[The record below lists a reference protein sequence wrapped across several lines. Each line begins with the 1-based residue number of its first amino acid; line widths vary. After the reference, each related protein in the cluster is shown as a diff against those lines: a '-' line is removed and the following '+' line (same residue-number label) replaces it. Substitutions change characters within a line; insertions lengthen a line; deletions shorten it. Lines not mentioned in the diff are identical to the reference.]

1 MPKKVQQPLKPKRRK
16 RTRWVNRFLKLPASI
31 KAKIEALDIT
41 PTQKNNIY
49 KLLAVIMI
57 KAKRKGGVFKEIDLP
72 WEYLQKGWGGSAYK
86 IYLNILIS
94 EGIIGCDYIKRVSN
108 NKTGKCYRYWLVY
121 KEEYH
126 KEELASASYLS
137 TSGIEILD
145 SEVFE
150 NWFKEDFKQ
159 LEMPMERLREVAK
172 ARVEGV
178 SLENC
183 RIGNEIEENS
193 IEVTVVE
200 GKKAYSY
207 RTSKQNALRKAEG
220 LGKLLIKDRSSCYIM
235 GEQEYLSYKRYEVRA
250 SDTDALDKLE
260 RRYLRAGRN
269 ATNHR
274 LDTSFTNLPN
284 EFMAEICKA
293 NNLKTLDIVNSQ
305 IALMA
310 RVMPDLNTADSELF
324 KRISVDGTFYESV
337 QQLLGLKSR
346 KEAKIVSFEM
356 LFSARGNRSSY
367 LKRMREVFPS
377 VMAWVDGYKL
387 EHGDNMFAVMLQREE
402 SRIFVDGLL
411 RRIKVLGY
419 LCFTKHDS
427 IIYRAEDAGEIE
439 KIAEGYF
446 AEIGFSCKYK
456 IEGYC

>member
-1 MPKKVQQPLKPKRRK
+1 MPKKVQQPLKPKKRSRK
-16 RTRWVNRFLKLPASI
+16 LTSRFLKLPASI

-41 PTQKNNIY
+41 EREKGHVY
-49 KLLAVIMI
+49 KMLAVIFI
-57 KAKRKGGVFKEIDLP
+57 KAKKKGSLYSEIDIP
-72 WEYLQKGWGGSAYK
+72 WEYFRKGWGGSAYK
-86 IYLNILIS
+86 IYIRIL
-94 EGIIGCDYIKRVSN
+94 EGLGIISCDYVRVISSN
-108 NKTGKCYRYWLVY
+108 RKGKCYRYRLMY
-121 KEEYH
+121 NEEYH
-126 KEELASASYLS
+126 KEELASVSFLS
-137 TSGIEILD
+137 TSGVEILD
-145 SEVFE
+145 SETFE

-235 GEQEYLSYKRYEVRA
+235 GEQEYLSYKRYEVMA
-250 SDTDALDKLE
+250 SDTDALDKLG

-310 RVMPDLNTADSELF
+310 RVMPDLGTADSELF
-324 KRISVDGTFYESV
+324 KSISVDGTFYESV

-356 LFSARGNRSSY
+356 LFSARGNRSRY

-402 SRIFVDGLL
+402 SKIFVDGLL